1 VGGGQDEDR
10 VRARLI
16 PELPSAAKVVLV
28 GDALSALGQGMS
40 LPFLLIY
47 LHQVRG
53 IDLSTA
59 GLVLATVALASFVGN
74 PLGGWLSDPFGP
86 RAALLLSLMISAAGV
101 ATFAWAYD
109 APVAFLAAG
118 LLGLGNAIAWPA
130 FDALLATIVTPE
142 RRSAAFSMRHATLN
156 AGMAVGAVIAGFV
169 VDTSRPRTFQTI
181 YIVDALTFLLF
192 IPMLLLV
199 PRSVS
204 DQTRV
209 ESANKASYRAV
220 LKDRLFLSLVGMA
233 ALIVTVAFAQ
243 YHAAF
248 PGWATREGG
257 IPTRALGMCFAA
269 NALTVVFLQLPM
281 LRALAGRRRT
291 TAVSFACASWAVAWS
306 LALVF
311 GYAGDGWLARSGF
324 ILSMVVFGIAET
336 ALSPTLPAI
345 VNDIAPDHLRGR
357 YNGVSALGWTTGF
370 FLGPAIAGFA
380 LDANAG
386 GALLAVL
393 IVACGLA
400 GLWAARLGHRLPQE
414 ANVISA

>member
-1 VGGGQDEDR
+1 VGGAQDKDR
-10 VRARLI
+10 VRGRLI
-16 PELPSAAKVVLV
+16 PQLPQAAKVVLL

-47 LHQVRG
+47 LHEVRG

-74 PLGGWLSDPFGP
+74 PLGGWLSDPLGP
-86 RAALLLSLMISAAGV
+86 RATLLLSLMISAVGV

-130 FDALLATIVTPE
+130 FDALLATTVTPE
-142 RRSAAFSMRHATLN
+142 RRSAAFSVRHATLN
-156 AGMAVGAVIAGFV
+156 AGIAVGAVVAGFV
-169 VDTSRPRTFQTI
+169 VDTSRAATFQTI
-181 YIVDALTFLLF
+181 YIIDAVTFLLF

-199 PRSVS
+199 PRSV
-204 DQTRV
+204 DK
-209 ESANKASYRAV
+209 ESPADPASKASYRTV
-220 LKDRLFLSLVGMA
+220 LGDRQFLSLVGLS
-233 ALIVTVAFAQ
+233 ALIVAVGFAQ

-248 PGWATREGG
+248 PAWATREGG

-269 NALTVVFLQLPM
+269 NAVTVVVLQLPV
-281 LRALAGRRRT
+281 LRGLAGRRRT
-291 TAVSFACASWAVAWS
+291 TAVSLACASWAVAWS

-324 ILSMVVFGIAET
+324 IVSMVVFGIAET

-370 FLGPAIAGFA
+370 FVGPAIAGFA

-386 GALLAVL
+386 GALLAMLV
-393 IVACGLA
+393 VACVLA
-400 GLWAARLGHRLPQE
+400 GLWAARLGHRLPKS
-414 ANVISA
+414 ANIISA